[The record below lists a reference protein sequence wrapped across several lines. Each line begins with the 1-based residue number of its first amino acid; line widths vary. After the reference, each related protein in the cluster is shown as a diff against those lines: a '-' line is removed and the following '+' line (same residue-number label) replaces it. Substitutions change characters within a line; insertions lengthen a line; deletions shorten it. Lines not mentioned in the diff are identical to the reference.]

1 LTLPS
6 DCHSI
11 LRMTLFNH
19 LFGKFQP
26 ALAKLFPLCL
36 LAILLAACGKPF
48 NVKPRPDVKVATPN
62 TPVSWKAEGES
73 KGVTIQAAAVTDED
87 YLYDTF
93 EANLL
98 LAGVLPVHLKLT
110 NTGAEA
116 AELRR
121 AKLEI
126 KAQNKNYKIMDSHK
140 AYKRLMSFYGIS
152 IYNKHG
158 HKESRADFDTHAFDL
173 KKPLAAGESREGLI
187 YFAIPNEII
196 KSGNLN
202 LLARKLSAGRAKD
215 DSLVELNLK

>member
-1 LTLPS
+1 
-6 DCHSI
+6 
-11 LRMTLFNH
+11 MTLLNR
-19 LFGKFQP
+19 LFGKFRP
-26 ALAKLFPLCL
+26 TLAMLFPMCL
-36 LAILLAACGKPF
+36 LVILLSACGKPF
-48 NVKPRPDVKVATPN
+48 NVKPKPTVKDATPN
-62 TPVSWKAEGES
+62 AKVTWKAEGES
-73 KGVTIQAAAVTDED
+73 KGVTIQAAVITDED

-98 LAGVLPVHLKLT
+98 LADVLPIHLKLT

-116 AELRR
+116 AELRQS
-121 AKLEI
+121 KLEI
-126 KAQNKNYKIMDSHK
+126 KAQNKNYKMLDSHK
-140 AYKRLMSFYGIS
+140 AYKRLMSYYGIT

-187 YFAIPNEII
+187 YFSVPNEII

-215 DSLVELNLK
+215 DSPVELNLK